1 MRAATTF
8 QKWQVAAT
16 PTTRVAMSAPAPA
29 PAPAA
34 PAKDPVDAADLL
46 EARTEDHNTSRPPHP
61 FFSRPGPSNATCGA
75 DDVCSRYCARPHKS
89 SRTQEDDEFEEFEQQ
104 EWTAAAEDVQDPDMW
119 QDGWEDDEDDT
130 DFTAQL
136 RAELA
141 ATEGTAPPTVVAPQ
155 TAMEQ

>member
-1 MRAATTF
+1 
-8 QKWQVAAT
+8 
-16 PTTRVAMSAPAPA
+16 
-29 PAPAA
+29 
-34 PAKDPVDAADLL
+34 
-46 EARTEDHNTSRPPHP
+46 
-61 FFSRPGPSNATCGA
+61 
-75 DDVCSRYCARPHKS
+75 VCSRYCARPHKS